1 MVVFSAPCDKKE
13 KKGGLAMQTKTI
25 TFTAPCVTEILDTQ
39 LEAPEEYKVQV
50 KLATSTISSGNSH
63 GNPLWNDPFSP
74 MLRKITKIGRLK
86 PADSFCS
93 KNKAS
98 YPW

>member
-1 MVVFSAPCDKKE
+1 MVVFSVLCDKME

-25 TFTAPCVTEILDTQ
+25 IFTAPCVTEILDTQ

-50 KLATSTISSGNSH
+50 KLVTSTISSGN
-63 GNPLWNDPFSP
+63 PVWNDPISP
-74 MLRKITKIGRLK
+74 MLRIITKTGRLK